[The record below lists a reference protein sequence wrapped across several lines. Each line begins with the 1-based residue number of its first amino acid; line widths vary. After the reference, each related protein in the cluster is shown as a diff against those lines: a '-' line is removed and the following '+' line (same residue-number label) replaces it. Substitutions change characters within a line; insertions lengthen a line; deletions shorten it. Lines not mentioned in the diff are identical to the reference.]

1 MKNTELIATQDFNQF
16 IKDLI
21 FEAAN
26 NKELFI
32 QYDGERHPAKL
43 YGRLFNYPVIA
54 ATDDLSDLLQT
65 EINWYQAK
73 RLSEGKINTIIFN

>member
-1 MKNTELIATQDFNQF
+1 MKNTELTTTQDINQL
-16 IKDLI
+16 IKDRI

-32 QYDGERHPAKL
+32 QYNGERHPAKL

-54 ATDDLSDLLQT
+54 ATDELSDLLQT
-65 EINWYQAK
+65 EINWYQAQ
-73 RLSEGKINTIIFN
+73 RLSEGKINTILFN

>member
-1 MKNTELIATQDFNQF
+1 MKNAEATTIQDFSQF
-16 IKDLI
+16 IKDRI
-21 FEAAN
+21 FEEAN

-54 ATDDLSDLLQT
+54 ATDDLSDLLQA
-65 EINWYQAK
+65 EINWYQAQ
-73 RLSEGKINTIIFN
+73 RLSEGKINTILFN